1 MQYNFNTTKSEL
13 YIVELRPPFQ
23 RCMIQFVPENISN
36 PRKANLQDVVIVGR
50 NNEMM
55 QYVSGSENMTLNL
68 DFYSDDVERK
78 DVIKTI
84 NWLKS
89 LTYNDGAPG
98 SYRNVRVIFGE
109 LFKNDVWVIDS
120 VDPDMSIFDAENGW
134 LPVMAKVKVSF
145 KLDTQRNINLNDVRD
160 R

>member
-1 MQYNFNTTKSEL
+1 
-13 YIVELRPPFQ
+13 
-23 RCMIQFVPENISN
+23 
-36 PRKANLQDVVIVGR
+36 
-50 NNEMM
+50 
-55 QYVSGSENMTLNL
+55 
-68 DFYSDDVERK
+68 
-78 DVIKTI
+78 
-84 NWLKS
+84 
-89 LTYNDGAPG
+89 
-98 SYRNVRVIFGE
+98 VIFGE